1 MEKAFFWALMLT
13 VSMTACKGGKTE
25 NTEATEEQPK
35 AVGLAIDETNFP
47 DPAVREDLLSGQ
59 DGMDSI
65 MTDEEIK
72 NHWKVD
78 VSYQGAT
85 DLKGVEKLTGL
96 TYINVNGFQGTSID
110 LSNNPTIY
118 EVYCCDSPNLT
129 TLKLAGNPNI
139 GTLNINNTNISSI
152 DLTQCSKL
160 KTLRIKGTPISALD
174 LSGCPELELI
184 ECNEELKPNLDLSA
198 CPKAGFEE

>member
-1 MEKAFFWALMLT
+1 MKKAFFWAMMLT

-96 TYINVNGFQGTSID
+96 TYINANGFH
-110 LSNNPTIY
+110 
-118 EVYCCDSPNLT
+118 LT
-129 TLKLAGNPNI
+129 TLKLAGNPDI